1 MPCDECKK
9 LHDAETNA
17 LRSLQE
23 QHYINS
29 QWRINSRKSAKEEI
43 KRLERAYTLACAES
57 RLHKGKCHPE
67 EGYKVTIED
76 IHIKLREG
84 RTSP

>member
-1 MPCDECKK
+1 MAD
-9 LHDAETNA
+9 
-17 LRSLQE
+17 
-23 QHYINS
+23 QH
-29 QWRINSRKSAKEEI
+29 RKSAKEEI

-57 RLHKGKCHPE
+57 RLHKGKCHAE